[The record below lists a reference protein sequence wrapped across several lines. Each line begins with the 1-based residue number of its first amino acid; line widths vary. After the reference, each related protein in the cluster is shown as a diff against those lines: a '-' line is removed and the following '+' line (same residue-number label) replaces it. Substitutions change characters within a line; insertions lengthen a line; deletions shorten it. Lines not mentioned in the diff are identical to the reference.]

1 MPDFFDSLSNT
12 PAPDPSERVLL
23 KVLGLSYS
31 QIRNGAYALIL
42 AEADGPIRIPVV
54 IGAGEAQAI
63 AIKMEGIVTPRPLT
77 HDLFTAL
84 GYAFGIELTEVFIYR
99 FEDGVFYS
107 ELTFSDGDRTVKLDS
122 RTSDAVAIAM
132 RTGAPIYTTRQILE
146 ETGFEMEITEAPADG
161 DTPAAP
167 AESGELTPREDTA
180 APSQRSPR
188 LENYSLEELRRTLDK
203 LIDREEY
210 EEASRVTEIIRRKEQ
225 QAAASSDESESS
237 EPSDNSPEK

>member
-12 PAPDPSERVLL
+12 PDSDPSERVRL

-63 AIKMEGIVTPRPLT
+63 AIKMEGIVTPRPMT
-77 HDLFTAL
+77 HDLFSAL
-84 GYAFGIELTEVFIYR
+84 GHAFGIELSEVFIYR

-107 ELTFSDGDRTVKLDS
+107 ELTFTDGDRTVKLDS

-132 RTGAPIYTTRQILE
+132 RTGAPIYTTRQILL
-146 ETGFEMEITEAPADG
+146 ETGFEMEITELPTDNDSSSA
-161 DTPAAP
+161 TS
-167 AESGELTPREDTA
+167 ESGEFTPRDDSA
-180 APSQRSPR
+180 ATSQRSPR
-188 LENYSLEELRRTLDK
+188 LENYSLEELRRTLEK
-203 LIDREEY
+203 LIDREQY

-225 QAAASSDESESS
+225 QAAGI
-237 EPSDNSPEK
+237 EPSENSDTTDPAPEK